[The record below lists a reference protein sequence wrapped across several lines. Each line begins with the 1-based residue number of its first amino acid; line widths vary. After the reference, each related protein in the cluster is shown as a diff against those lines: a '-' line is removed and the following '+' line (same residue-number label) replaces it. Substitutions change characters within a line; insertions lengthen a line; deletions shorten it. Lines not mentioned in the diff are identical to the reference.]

1 MNPSYFFL
9 GAVRVSVDYQN
20 VTPLLNLC
28 MYYCI
33 PYSDFRAE
41 SDRVTMVFRLA
52 AFKQMK
58 KEAVSRGIIYKIEKM
73 RGLPVFLAKYKFRV
87 GIYLGLVCAIAL
99 VFFAHRFVWD
109 IEVTGNENI
118 TSSEIIEILREHGF
132 AVGSYIPAVNTDRIE
147 NKILIDSERI
157 SWMSINIIGTVA
169 EVQIRENVTSNK
181 ENVSTKPANLVA
193 SKSGLI
199 EEVRIFR
206 GKVMV
211 GAGKY
216 VNKGDL
222 LVSGLF
228 DSVQEGFRFTRAS
241 GEVFARTV
249 EEFIIEIPYEYEGKE
264 YTGVEYCDK
273 YLIFFD
279 YSMNIL
285 KNSGKDDALY
295 DKINIVENCSLF
307 GMIKTPLKIRKER
320 YLEYST
326 VWKTRSPESAEL
338 LAYFELESKLSSL
351 SSSATLI
358 KKSITPYQREDRFI
372 LHCTIVL
379 IENIAQTKEFDV
391 DLDG

>member
-1 MNPSYFFL
+1 MNPSYFLL
-9 GAVRVSVDYQN
+9 GAVRVSVDYEN

-41 SDRVTMVFRLA
+41 SDKVTMVFRLV

-58 KEAVSRGIIYKIEKM
+58 KEAESRGIIYKIEKM
-73 RGLPVFLAKYKFRV
+73 SGLPVFLEKYKFRV
-87 GIYLGLVCAIAL
+87 GIYLGLICAVAL

-109 IEVTGNENI
+109 IEVTGNESI
-118 TSSEIIEILREHGF
+118 TSSEIVEILREHGF
-132 AVGSYIPAVNTDRIE
+132 SVGSYIPSVNTDRIE
-147 NKILIDSERI
+147 NKIMIDSERI

-169 EVQIRENVTSNK
+169 EVQIRENVAPNR
-181 ENVSTKPANLVA
+181 EDVSTKPANLVA
-193 SKSGLI
+193 SKSGLV

-228 DSVQEGFRFTRAS
+228 DSVQEGFRYTRAS

-249 EEFIIEIPYEYEGKE
+249 EEFIIEIPYEYEEKE
-264 YTGVEYCDK
+264 YTGEEYCDK

-279 YSMNIL
+279 YSMNIS

-295 DKINIVENCSLF
+295 DKINIVENYSLF
-307 GMIKTPLKIRKER
+307 GRIKTPLKIRKER

-326 VWKTRSPESAEL
+326 VWKTRSPESAEQ

-351 SSSATLI
+351 SNNATLI
-358 KKSITPYQREDRFI
+358 KKSVTPYRREDRFI

>member
-1 MNPSYFFL
+1 
-9 GAVRVSVDYQN
+9 
-20 VTPLLNLC
+20 
-28 MYYCI
+28 
-33 PYSDFRAE
+33 
-41 SDRVTMVFRLA
+41 
-52 AFKQMK
+52 
-58 KEAVSRGIIYKIEKM
+58 
-73 RGLPVFLAKYKFRV
+73 
-87 GIYLGLVCAIAL
+87 
-99 VFFAHRFVWD
+99 
-109 IEVTGNENI
+109 
-118 TSSEIIEILREHGF
+118 
-132 AVGSYIPAVNTDRIE
+132 
-147 NKILIDSERI
+147 
-157 SWMSINIIGTVA
+157 
-169 EVQIRENVTSNK
+169 
-181 ENVSTKPANLVA
+181 
-193 SKSGLI
+193 
-199 EEVRIFR
+199 
-206 GKVMV
+206 MV